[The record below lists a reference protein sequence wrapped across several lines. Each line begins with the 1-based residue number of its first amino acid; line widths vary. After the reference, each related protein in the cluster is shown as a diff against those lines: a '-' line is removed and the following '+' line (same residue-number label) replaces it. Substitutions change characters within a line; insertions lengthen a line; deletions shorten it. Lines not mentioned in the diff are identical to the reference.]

1 MAGMTGTASHLA
13 LRPHHRVSSA
23 PLQQSLTKVPHH
35 KRRVLLVSSVIME
48 NEGRTK
54 AGDVVG
60 TSGSVTKVELR
71 KPAGG
76 GSWAASFCDS
86 VERAVVWAF
95 DAGLNEKPAYL
106 LSGSYAPVDE
116 MAPVADLPITGS
128 IPVSPKSRSK
138 LSLEFGKKNKKVFK
152 DM

>member
-1 MAGMTGTASHLA
+1 
-13 LRPHHRVSSA
+13 
-23 PLQQSLTKVPHH
+23 
-35 KRRVLLVSSVIME
+35 
-48 NEGRTK
+48 
-54 AGDVVG
+54 
-60 TSGSVTKVELR
+60 VELR

-106 LSGSYAPVDE
+106 LSDSYAPVDE

-128 IPVSPKSRSK
+128 IPVSPKSQSK
-138 LSLEFGKKNKKVFK
+138 LSLEFWKKKNKKFPRICRGTHNAHFEHPLKVLNLHANIYPGLLMIFL
-152 DM
+152 